1 MLRHRLGQKTFFLS
15 LWETIKWTP
24 MFLLFFGGLS
34 FHLLKALFCHAFS
47 INMEW
52 TTTAKEISAG
62 GFRVGLDRIV
72 RDFWSMYVFLVVPA
86 VGGMIYLAVSFQS
99 SPKLSR
105 ALLTCVRNLVLRTL
119 GLENNRFRSHRAT
132 CESSRL
138 PCTSAICTWAVL
150 SDFSFVFDMLFER
163 RDIYNGKGKR
173 CLGNTLSTSHANT
186 GTYTVRGVI

>member
-1 MLRHRLGQKTFFLS
+1 
-15 LWETIKWTP
+15 

-86 VGGMIYLAVSFQS
+86 VGGMIYLAVSVQSFSRSSSTITNMSSQS
-99 SPKLSR
+99 SVTHLGAGKSPTSQPSCLSR
-105 ALLTCVRNLVLRTL
+105 IRSAATPFCHLRWDCS
-119 GLENNRFRSHRAT
+119 NR
-132 CESSRL
+132 
-138 PCTSAICTWAVL
+138 
-150 SDFSFVFDMLFER
+150 LFF
-163 RDIYNGKGKR
+163 
-173 CLGNTLSTSHANT
+173 CF
-186 GTYTVRGVI
+186 